1 MGGDQVWAYNAGN
14 LGRENAM
21 PPTSNWKES
30 TPTCAAS
37 LLRWPVR
44 QVPWDGK
51 VDEKLRI
58 SVGLNSRGRGLRREG
73 VSSSRC
79 PAARG
84 PAGPGAG
91 SPGQARGGSGAKR
104 EQSASRGLLC
114 RAPQEKRRREEE
126 ERRQREAAA
135 IRPLHALGFRRL

>member
-21 PPTSNWKES
+21 PPTSNWKEP

-58 SVGLNSRGRGLRREG
+58 SVGLNSRGSRVRAEGSFAGLRRR
-73 VSSSRC
+73 SA
-79 PAARG
+79 AARRRS
-84 PAGPGAG
+84 AD
-91 SPGQARGGSGAKR
+91 SGR
-104 EQSASRGLLC
+104 PLQSARCML
-114 RAPQEKRRREEE
+114 
-126 ERRQREAAA
+126 
-135 IRPLHALGFRRL
+135 